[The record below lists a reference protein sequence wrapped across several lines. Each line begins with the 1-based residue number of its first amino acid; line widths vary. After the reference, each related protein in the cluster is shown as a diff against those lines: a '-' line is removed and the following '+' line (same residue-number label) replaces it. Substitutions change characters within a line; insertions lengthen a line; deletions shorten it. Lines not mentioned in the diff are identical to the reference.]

1 MDMDF
6 EIIEIPSPRESSDM
20 ADAVWRRR
28 LIPCPHRPEYWAG
41 GIACSRCSYFRGADP
56 TERGIVI
63 KCSFIGEH
71 EEGSLA
77 VINDRVTL
85 SSQLWAWVVR
95 YDVDDVV
102 KSSIIMD
109 TWVEL
114 IRAIAGK
121 SIRDAEVVITAL
133 GLQPNSALT
142 AALTRDLIV
151 ESIYKNIEEG

>member
-1 MDMDF
+1 
-6 EIIEIPSPRESSDM
+6 
-20 ADAVWRRR
+20 
-28 LIPCPHRPEYWAG
+28 
-41 GIACSRCSYFRGADP
+41 
-56 TERGIVI
+56 
-63 KCSFIGEH
+63 
-71 EEGSLA
+71 

-85 SSQLWAWVVR
+85 SSQLWDWVVR